1 MQQINQS
8 KCILIYEDDQE
19 IVLLCKTILIKNHYQ
34 VESLSSCENVLSDLE
49 KIKPDLILMDL
60 WIPEIGGEKAI
71 IKIKENPASQ
81 QIPVILFSA
90 NSDIEEIC
98 KKINA
103 DGYIQK
109 PFDIHTFLETIKQH
123 I

>member
-19 IVLLCKTILIKNHYQ
+19 IVLLCKTILIKNHYR
-34 VESLSSCENVLSDLE
+34 VESFSSCENVLSDLE

-71 IKIKENPASQ
+71 IKIKENPTSH

>member
-1 MQQINQS
+1 MQQINPS

-71 IKIKENPASQ
+71 IKIKENPSSQ

-123 I
+123 V

>member
-71 IKIKENPASQ
+71 IKIKENPTSQ
-81 QIPVILFSA
+81 QIPVVLFSA